1 MANEGQVFDRD
12 RIYYTLQFAVNR
24 VLTFVSLDGW
34 TGDEVDFVRN
44 RLGKGSNIGLS
55 LQVRAGNHL
64 QLSLTNSLRWLNV
77 NDDRLFT
84 SQVERVRA
92 TYTFNPRMFVRAIVQ
107 NTRTHRDLAL
117 YEEPETGTRYRGNL
131 AGQLLFAY
139 KLNWQT
145 VFYVGLGDLQEV
157 TPREGDLEAG
167 NRQYFAKV
175 SYAFQR

>member
-1 MANEGQVFDRD
+1 M
-12 RIYYTLQFAVNR
+12 
-24 VLTFVSLDGW
+24 
-34 TGDEVDFVRN
+34 
-44 RLGKGSNIGLS
+44 
-55 LQVRAGNHL
+55 
-64 QLSLTNSLRWLNV
+64 
-77 NDDRLFT
+77 
-84 SQVERVRA
+84 RA

-117 YEEPETGTRYRGNL
+117 YEEPETGTPYRGNL

-145 VFYVGLGDLQEV
+145 VFYVGLGD
-157 TPREGDLEAG
+157 PREGDLEPG